1 MKHRYIN
8 FLRVV
13 ALGVVAIFALSCER
27 DGCDTQYIAFEQKKI
42 EVGPEGCSELIIP
55 IRATGGDLTA
65 YITPI
70 YRNDYDVDE
79 NGHRIPRD
87 PWVKIIK
94 IIDEYDPTRAF
105 PPTEDSAIVVEIK
118 PYNEPGYIRTASLWA
133 ESWGVKDWI
142 RIEQSGG
149 EKNR

>member
-1 MKHRYIN
+1 MGMKHRYIN

-27 DGCDTQYIAFEQKKI
+27 GDTQYIAFEQNKI

-55 IRATGGDLTA
+55 ISATGGNLTA

-118 PYNEPGYIRTASLWA
+118 PYNEPGYIRTAHICA
-133 ESWGVKDWI
+133 EAWGVEDWI